1 MSTAK
6 EASTLLDSEYEHT
19 PVPQE
24 HRRSFASVSAVW
36 YSFPLVLTSAVI
48 GGAVTAMLGFKMGIL
63 AILVGNLM
71 LMVVVGSLSYLAGK
85 TGESFAISAK
95 RTFGKA
101 GYVVVSGLLS
111 TVVIGWFALMV
122 GLTGDT
128 MARSFGQNLLLMTL
142 LGGVLY
148 VAATFI
154 GIKALTILGYFAA
167 PLYVILGIAAIVIAF
182 NSGTSAIFE
191 YEPLAGAGALS
202 FGVAVTMIFSTFTD
216 SGTMT
221 ADFTRWAKNGKH
233 GFFAAFTAFPIAK
246 FIAEGIGAVIV
257 ASASALVVNASQ
269 NGGDF
274 IGILASAGGVLKVLA
289 IIFVFVNLG
298 VGCTHCLY
306 NGAAGWS
313 HMTKSNMR
321 VVTLIL
327 GAIGIAVALTGVWA
341 QFQGWL
347 NLLGLIVPPIAA
359 ILIMDQLVLKRR
371 NDESQKWQPLAFV
384 SWGLA
389 AAIALIVDRFAPQLS
404 VVVAGLVSSA
414 VIYYIGHLITSR
426 RTTATPGDG
435 PVNDAIDDSVDVP
448 VA

>member
-1 MSTAK
+1 MTPDKDAH
-6 EASTLLDSEYEHT
+6 TLLDSEYEHT
-19 PVPQE
+19 PVPLE

-48 GGAVTAMLGFKMGIL
+48 GGAVTAMLGFPLGIL

-85 TGESFAISAK
+85 TGESFAISVK
-95 RTFGKA
+95 RTFGKS

-128 MARSFGQNLLLMTL
+128 MSRSFGQNLLVMTL

-167 PLYVILGIAAIVIAF
+167 PLYVILGIAAVVLAF
-182 NSGTSAIFE
+182 NSGSSAIFE
-191 YEPLAGAGALS
+191 YRPLAGAGALS

-221 ADFTRWAKNGKH
+221 ADFTRWAKNGKQ

-246 FIAEGIGAVIV
+246 FFAEGIGAVIV
-257 ASASALVVNASQ
+257 ASGTTLVVNASQ

-274 IGILASAGGVLKVLA
+274 IGILASAGGVLKILA

-321 VVTLIL
+321 TVTLIL
-327 GAIGIAVALTGVWA
+327 GAIGILVAITGVWA
-341 QFQGWL
+341 HFQDWL

-371 NDESQKWQPLAFV
+371 NDESKRWHPLAFITWI
-384 SWGLA
+384 SA
-389 AAIALIVDRFAPQLS
+389 AVVALIVDQFAPQLS

-414 VIYYIGHLITSR
+414 LIYFIGHKITGDRSVR
-426 RTTATPGDG
+426 PDDVTETAAET
-435 PVNDAIDDSVDVP
+435 P

>member
-1 MSTAK
+1 MSTSMSMGK
-6 EASTLLDSEYEHT
+6 EEHTLLDSEYEHT
-19 PVPQE
+19 PVPVE

-95 RTFGKA
+95 RTFGKS
-101 GYVVVSGLLS
+101 GYVIVSGLLS

-128 MARSFGQNLLLMTL
+128 MSRSFGQNLLVMTL

-154 GIKALTILGYFAA
+154 GIKALTILGYIAA
-167 PLYVILGIAAIVIAF
+167 PLYAILGIAAVVLAI
-182 NSGTSAIFE
+182 NSGSSAIVD

-221 ADFTRWAKNGKH
+221 ADFTRWAKNGKQ
-233 GFFAAFTAFPIAK
+233 GFFAAFTAFPISK
-246 FIAEGIGAVIV
+246 FFAEGIGAVIV
-257 ASASALVVNASQ
+257 ASASSLIVNASQ

-274 IGILASAGGVLKVLA
+274 IGILASAGGILKVLA

-306 NGAAGWS
+306 NGAVGWS
-313 HMTKSNMR
+313 HVTKSNMR

-327 GAIGIAVALTGVWA
+327 GAVGILVAITGVWA
-341 QFQGWL
+341 HFQDWL

-359 ILIMDQLVLKRR
+359 IIIMDQLVLKRH
-371 NDESQKWQPLAFV
+371 NDVNQKWQPLAFI
-384 SWGLA
+384 SWILA

-414 VIYYIGHLITSR
+414 VIYYIGHQITSKR
-426 RTTATPGDG
+426 SA
-435 PVNDAIDDSVDVP
+435 AAP